1 MKNPIRQVRE
11 WFTIRRKAR
20 LYDREIEAIEAK
32 QAALKA
38 TRNKDP
44 ARRKALAL
52 AQINTAL
59 EQLSAP
65 PPVQKVKLTR
75 AEPPP
80 GVVPPDKLGQVMAMD
95 ATPYD
100 WASIETDFQYSFPG
114 YPYLAQLA
122 QVPEYRKMVGRLA
135 SEMTRNFVK
144 LKAVGEGDFT
154 DEIAALEEDL
164 KTFRIKD
171 HFRKMTE
178 IGNYFGRAQLYIDVY
193 MPNGTVAAYD
203 NQAELEKALFLHPN
217 KIPKNCLRGF
227 RVVEPLWSYPGVY
240 NSTDPLKPYYY
251 EPQVWFVMGKKV
263 HVSRLL
269 TFIPHP
275 VPDVLKAAY
284 SFGGIS
290 LCQLAQPY
298 VNNWLRTRQAVS
310 DIITNFSTCGLATDM
325 SSVLQSAFDDGQ
337 SGNGLEPAGD
347 VIKRAQAFANFRT
360 NRGLFVIDKETEEFF
375 QEAAPLGTLDD
386 LQAQAQEQMAS
397 VCNMPL
403 VILTGITPKGLNA
416 SSDGEIRVWY
426 DHVNAEK
433 GASYSGPMDI
443 VLKVMMLNRF
453 GRIIPE
459 ITYEW
464 PALYQLSD
472 DQKAAA
478 RKTQADTDVA
488 YITAGVFS
496 PEEIRTARVS
506 DDDGAYN
513 SIKGDN
519 EDENEEDLDH
529 EENDEENEG
538 ESDQRTDTRVASGS

>member
-1 MKNPIRQVRE
+1 MNLLQRFNEWRRVR
-11 WFTIRRKAR
+11 RVAQ
-20 LYDREIEAIEAK
+20 LYDREVEAIEVRER
-32 QAALKA
+32 AARLTA
-38 TRNKDP
+38 ERDP
-44 ARRKALAL
+44 RRLRAEALAR
-52 AQINTAL
+52 INQQL
-59 EQLSAP
+59 EQMSQP
-65 PPVQKVKLTR
+65 PPVQRVKLAR

-80 GVVPPDKLGQVMAMD
+80 GVVPPSLLPSVLAMD
-95 ATPYD
+95 ATPYE
-100 WASIETDFQYSFPG
+100 WLNLETDFQYAFPG

-135 SEMTRNFVK
+135 TEMTREFIK
-144 LKAVGEGDFT
+144 LKAIGEGDFT

-171 HFRKMTE
+171 HFRKLTE
-178 IGNYFGRAQLYIDVY
+178 IGNFFGRAQLYVDVL
-193 MPNGTVAAYD
+193 MPNGKVAAYD
-203 NQAELEKALFLHPN
+203 NEAELQAKLFLHP
-217 KIPKNCLRGF
+217 KKVVKDCLRGF
-227 RVVEPLWSYPGVY
+227 RVVEPMWSYPGIY

-275 VPDVLKAAY
+275 VPDVLRAAY
-284 SFGGIS
+284 SFGGVS
-290 LCQLAQPY
+290 LTQMAQPY
-298 VNNWLRTRQAVS
+298 VNNWLRTRQAVA
-310 DIITNFSTCGLATDM
+310 DIITNFSTSGLKTDL
-325 SSVLQSAFDDGQ
+325 SGLLQSAFDDGQ
-337 SGNGLEPAGD
+337 SGAGLEPAGD
-347 VIKRAQAFANFRT
+347 VIKRAIAFTNFRT
-360 NRGLFVIDKETEEFF
+360 NRGLFLLDKETEDFF
-375 QEAAPLGTLDD
+375 QQNTPLSTLDK

-403 VILTGITPKGLNA
+403 VVLTGITPAGLNA
-416 SSDGEIRVWY
+416 NSDGEIRVWY

-433 GASYSGPMDI
+433 GSHYSGPMDI
-443 VLKVMMLNRF
+443 VLKILMLNRF

-478 RKTQADTDVA
+478 RKTQMDTDVG
-488 YITAGVFS
+488 YINAGVFD

-513 SIKGDN
+513 SIQGDAPDGDS
-519 EDENEEDLDH
+519 EDVDH
-529 EENDEENEG
+529 EETDEENEG
-538 ESDQRTDTRVASGS
+538 EPSDRTDTRAATGR